1 MNEPLFCYRHPQ
13 RETLLRCITCGHP
26 ICTECAVHTPT
37 GYRCPDCQRGLEKKF
52 ITAEWYDYIS
62 AFLISSVSSLLVS
75 LLVALISTFTGFLTW
90 LLILLVAPSA
100 GGSIAELVRWATRK
114 RRAPWLFRLSA
125 IGTVLGT
132 LPVIVVNLVILNPFS
147 LAFLALY
154 LMLATPIVYGRLAGI
169 RLN

>member
-37 GYRCPDCQRGLEKKF
+37 GYRCLDCQRGLEKKF
-52 ITAEWYDYIS
+52 ITAKWYDYVS
-62 AFLISSVSSLLVS
+62 AFLISFIGSLLAG
-75 LLVALISTFTGFLTW
+75 LLVALIGSAAGFLTF
-90 LLILLVAPSA
+90 LLLLGLAPGA